1 MGRTTFTW
9 AVSSDPGLRRSSNE
23 DSYCTRSDLG
33 LYVVADGM
41 GGHVAGEVASRVA
54 VEAIEIFIQE
64 TAGADKNRTWPFPFE
79 PALSLE
85 ANRLKAAFRLA
96 NRRIASTIADSHDLR
111 GMATTASSLL
121 TGPDGACVAHV
132 GDSRVYV
139 LRGGNLQQITNDHSW
154 VEEQVRAGT
163 MTATAA
169 RQHPWRNVVT
179 RALSGGEDPEVDVT
193 QVQPVQSERYL
204 LCSDG
209 LFSVV
214 RRRADRR
221 TARHTRR
228 LARRRL
234 PEADRRRE
242 RGTVARTTS
251 PRSCWRS
258 MLRNLARLG
267 RYRGLIQSL
276 VARELKARYR
286 GSILGFFWSFFNP
299 LLLLLVYSIVFKYV
313 MQAAHDPKVEPYALF
328 MFCGILPWTWF
339 ASSLTESSGVLIS
352 GGNLIKKVLFPAEI
366 LPIVTVL
373 SNMVHFFFG
382 LVILAGFLIWYQR
395 PLNLSELAVFPLA
408 VAIQL
413 ILTTAL
419 ALLLSSLT
427 VHFRDIRDI
436 LSNLLTFWFF
446 ATPIIYPYFMFTG
459 ADGKIAWQG
468 QLLKLNPFTHL
479 AITYQEILF
488 FNGPVGHLKL
498 LLLLGAISVVFFF
511 LCYWVFDRLRDTFAE
526 EV

>member
-1 MGRTTFTW
+1 
-9 AVSSDPGLRRSSNE
+9 
-23 DSYCTRSDLG
+23 
-33 LYVVADGM
+33 
-41 GGHVAGEVASRVA
+41 
-54 VEAIEIFIQE
+54 
-64 TAGADKNRTWPFPFE
+64 
-79 PALSLE
+79 
-85 ANRLKAAFRLA
+85 
-96 NRRIASTIADSHDLR
+96 
-111 GMATTASSLL
+111 
-121 TGPDGACVAHV
+121 
-132 GDSRVYV
+132 
-139 LRGGNLQQITNDHSW
+139 
-154 VEEQVRAGT
+154 
-163 MTATAA
+163 
-169 RQHPWRNVVT
+169 
-179 RALSGGEDPEVDVT
+179 
-193 QVQPVQSERYL
+193 
-204 LCSDG
+204 
-209 LFSVV
+209 
-214 RRRADRR
+214 
-221 TARHTRR
+221 
-228 LARRRL
+228 
-234 PEADRRRE
+234 
-242 RGTVARTTS
+242 
-251 PRSCWRS
+251 

-395 PLNLSELAVFPLA
+395 PLHLSELAVFPLA

-413 ILTTAL
+413 TLTTAL

-446 ATPIIYPYFMFTG
+446 ATPIIYPYFMFTD
-459 ADGKIAWQG
+459 ADGTIAWQG

-511 LCYWVFDRLRDTFAE
+511 FCYWVFDRLRDTFAE